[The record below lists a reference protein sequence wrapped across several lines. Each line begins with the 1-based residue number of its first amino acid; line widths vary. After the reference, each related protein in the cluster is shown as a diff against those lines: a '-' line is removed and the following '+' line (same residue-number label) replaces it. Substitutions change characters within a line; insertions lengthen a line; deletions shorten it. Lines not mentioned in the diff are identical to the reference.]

1 MTPVSAAMAP
11 TRLRVGLLHSAIS
24 AALLEATALVR
35 LHVGQQRDRTY
46 GPDVYSLEAPFLTPE
61 WPRS

>member
-1 MTPVSAAMAP
+1 MTPDSAAMAP
-11 TRLRVGLLHSAIS
+11 AGLFHSAIS
-24 AALLEATALVR
+24 AVLLEVTALVC
-35 LHVGQQRDRTY
+35 LHIDQECERTY